1 MIPELRKKFNSQ
13 FSHSVYEKYIA
24 ELNSILIYP
33 VDFRVSETPLFL
45 SHELSL
51 ELQAACDDILR
62 QLRTDEFKEYSKFA
76 APEQMRLPNE
86 DEHPQL
92 LQIDFAICK
101 DDSGNYFPQLIE
113 LQGFPSLYGFQYFLE
128 KITKKYF
135 NIPEE
140 FTSYFSGYDDGT
152 YLKLLKETIVG
163 DHSPENVVLL
173 EIHPEQQKTRVDFA
187 ATEKLLGIKTVCLT
201 KLKKRGK
208 KLFYS
213 NSGKEIPISRIYN
226 RVIQDELFR
235 KNILF
240 NFNFRDELDVEWV
253 PHPNWFFKI
262 SKHSLPFLKGKYVP
276 DCISLAAFNGDTN
289 LLKNYVLKP
298 LYSFAG
304 SGVEVDVTPE
314 KIESISDRENY
325 ILQKKIEYAPLIE
338 TPDEK
343 SRVEIR
349 MMYLWNDQP
358 LLVNNLVRMGKGKMM
373 GVDFNKARTWVGSN
387 IAFHQI

>member
-1 MIPELRKKFNSQ
+1 
-13 FSHSVYEKYIA
+13 
-24 ELNSILIYP
+24 
-33 VDFRVSETPLFL
+33 
-45 SHELSL
+45 
-51 ELQAACDDILR
+51 
-62 QLRTDEFKEYSKFA
+62 
-76 APEQMRLPNE
+76 
-86 DEHPQL
+86 
-92 LQIDFAICK
+92 
-101 DDSGNYFPQLIE
+101 
-113 LQGFPSLYGFQYFLE
+113 
-128 KITKKYF
+128 
-135 NIPEE
+135 
-140 FTSYFSGYDDGT
+140 
-152 YLKLLKETIVG
+152 
-163 DHSPENVVLL
+163 
-173 EIHPEQQKTRVDFA
+173 
-187 ATEKLLGIKTVCLT
+187 
-201 KLKKRGK
+201 
-208 KLFYS
+208 
-213 NSGKEIPISRIYN
+213 
-226 RVIQDELFR
+226 LFR

-349 MMYLWNDQP
+349 MMYLWNDKP